1 MNRFNIPLVAEGL
14 TAYAIERQ
22 NGWERHQP
30 EGAPPWQAQR
40 RLWTDAILQGMAR
53 LEEQVPDPK
62 LMEQFDRELEQAGGS
77 AAAVPA
83 SLQLQRGTIQNLR
96 NFVTALEDT
105 GDDRRR
111 QVNVVRE
118 LLEDMASHLPWASK
132 DNRLDLA
139 RDEAERSLVRMTAQM
154 PIRFTHIAL
163 GGDAGPYWAS
173 GFVSGS
179 VTDAEAVKQSAVY
192 QGAVRDHPEITN
204 WATLCVVYV
213 GRGLPSALG
222 TVDASDF
229 DLEIMNR
236 TGNRFLDEY
245 GVRWLSGPYQMTIAA
260 TLEMAKPEIIP
271 EVTGWMSIQYPFL
284 QGSRTLTAED
294 LDIQELIGAEKNWI
308 TFQFDVLA
316 DEQEVFGRQLSS
328 KAEDSYIQAYTSY
341 NEHTG
346 QVDDT
351 LDIVVRSPGGDEW
364 FSCTLPDETR
374 QVLKQK
380 MDAFCAAVYGE
391 HLPEP
396 PAQYRD
402 GPAPIQTGPT
412 M

>member
-40 RLWTDAILQGMAR
+40 HLWTDAILQGMAR

-105 GDDRRR
+105 GNDRRR

-118 LLEDMASHLPWASK
+118 LLEDMASHLPWAGKS
-132 DNRLDLA
+132 NRLDLA

-163 GGDAGPYWAS
+163 GGDAGPHWAS

-284 QGSRTLTAED
+284 QGSRALTAED

-374 QVLKQK
+374 QALKQK
-380 MDAFCAAVYGE
+380 MDAFCVALYGE

-396 PAQYRD
+396 PAQCRD

>member
-40 RLWTDAILQGMAR
+40 RLWIDAILQGMAR

-105 GDDRRR
+105 GNDRRR

-118 LLEDMASHLPWASK
+118 LLEDMASHLPWAGKS
-132 DNRLDLA
+132 NRLDLA

-284 QGSRTLTAED
+284 QGSRALTAED

-374 QVLKQK
+374 QALKQK
-380 MDAFCAAVYGE
+380 MDAFCVALYGE

>member
-1 MNRFNIPLVAEGL
+1 MGRFNISGVARGL
-14 TAYAIERQ
+14 TTYAIERQ

-62 LMEQFDRELEQAGGS
+62 LMEQFDRELEQASGS

-83 SLQLQRGTIQNLR
+83 PLQLQRGTIQNLR

-111 QVNVVRE
+111 QINVVRE
-118 LLEDMASHLPWASK
+118 LLEDMASHLPWAGKS
-132 DNRLDLA
+132 NRLDLA

-179 VTDAEAVKQSAVY
+179 VTDAETVKQSAVY
-192 QGAVRDHPEITN
+192 QGALRDHPEITN

-236 TGNRFLDEY
+236 TGDRFLDER
-245 GVRWLSGPYQMTIAA
+245 GVRWLSGPYQMTMRGTPRRSPPSRPWSVSAPTA
-260 TLEMAKPEIIP
+260 MWSTASARCTPGALGQSRMTLRRRSGSPRRQRMVTSTPNILSPGSTAGAGEYRRMMERRWSCILLPRRRSSPTLPGSWESDT
-271 EVTGWMSIQYPFL
+271 VTGSAALRTDGRPPGISPRPMTDSGRWRISAPMT
-284 QGSRTLTAED
+284 GSSTASA
-294 LDIQELIGAEKNWI
+294 GCYSVA
-308 TFQFDVLA
+308 
-316 DEQEVFGRQLSS
+316 
-328 KAEDSYIQAYTSY
+328 
-341 NEHTG
+341 
-346 QVDDT
+346 
-351 LDIVVRSPGGDEW
+351 
-364 FSCTLPDETR
+364 
-374 QVLKQK
+374 
-380 MDAFCAAVYGE
+380 
-391 HLPEP
+391 
-396 PAQYRD
+396 
-402 GPAPIQTGPT
+402 
-412 M
+412 

>member
-62 LMEQFDRELEQAGGS
+62 LMEQFDRELEQASGS

-105 GDDRRR
+105 GDDRRC

-118 LLEDMASHLPWASK
+118 LLEDIASHLPWAGK
-132 DNRLDLA
+132 NNRLDLA

-163 GGDAGPYWAS
+163 GGDTGPHWAN

-179 VTDAEAVKQSAVY
+179 VTDAEAVKQSPVY
-192 QGAVRDHPEITN
+192 QEAVRDYPEVGN

-236 TGNRFLDEY
+236 IGDRFLDEP

-260 TLEMAKPEIIP
+260 LAESLDESA
-271 EVTGWMSIQYPFL
+271 PF
-284 QGSRTLTAED
+284 QMG
-294 LDIQELIGAEKNWI
+294 
-308 TFQFDVLA
+308 
-316 DEQEVFGRQLSS
+316 
-328 KAEDSYIQAYTSY
+328 
-341 NEHTG
+341 HT
-346 QVDDT
+346 
-351 LDIVVRSPGGDEW
+351 
-364 FSCTLPDETR
+364 
-374 QVLKQK
+374 
-380 MDAFCAAVYGE
+380 M
-391 HLPEP
+391 
-396 PAQYRD
+396 
-402 GPAPIQTGPT
+402 
-412 M
+412 

>member
-1 MNRFNIPLVAEGL
+1 VNRFNIPLVAEGL

-40 RLWTDAILQGMAR
+40 RLWIDAILQGMAR

-105 GDDRRR
+105 GNDRRR

-118 LLEDMASHLPWASK
+118 LLEDMASHLPWAGKS
-132 DNRLDLA
+132 NRLDLA

-284 QGSRTLTAED
+284 QGSRALTAED

-374 QVLKQK
+374 QALKQK
-380 MDAFCAAVYGE
+380 MDAFCVALYGE

>member
-1 MNRFNIPLVAEGL
+1 MDEFDVRRVTMGL

-40 RLWTDAILQGMAR
+40 RLWIDAILQGMAR
-53 LEEQVPDPK
+53 LEEQVPDPQ
-62 LMEQFDRELEQAGGS
+62 LMEQFDRELEQARGCYFFT
-77 AAAVPA
+77 PA
-83 SLQLQRGTIQNLR
+83 TSQMQKDTIRELR
-96 NFVTALEDT
+96 RFVATLEAT

-118 LLEDMASHLPWASK
+118 LLEDMASHLPWTGK

-139 RDEAERSLVRMTAQM
+139 RNEAERSLVRMTAQM
-154 PIRFTHIAL
+154 PIRFTHIVL
-163 GGDAGPYWAS
+163 GGDAGPHWAS

-179 VTDAEAVKQSAVY
+179 VTDAETVKQSAVY
-192 QGAVRDHPEITN
+192 QGALRDHPEITN
-204 WATLCVVYV
+204 WAALCVAYV

-236 TGNRFLDEY
+236 AGGRFLDER

-260 TLEMAKPEIIP
+260 TLEKAKPEIIP
-271 EVTGWMSIQYPFL
+271 AATGWMSIQYPL
-284 QGSRTLTAED
+284 LHWSRTFTAED
-294 LDIQELIGAEKNWI
+294 LDIQERIGAERDWI

-328 KAEDSYIQAYTSY
+328 EAEDSYIQAYTSY

-396 PAQYRD
+396 PAQRRN
-402 GPAPIQTGPT
+402 GPAPLQTGPT

>member
-1 MNRFNIPLVAEGL
+1 MDEFDVRRVTMGL

-22 NGWERHQP
+22 NGCERHQP
-30 EGAPPWQAQR
+30 ESTQPWAERR
-40 RLWTDAILQGMAR
+40 RLWMDAILQGMAR
-53 LEEQVPDPK
+53 LDGLTPDPK

-118 LLEDMASHLPWASK
+118 LLEDMASHLPWTGK

-139 RDEAERSLVRMTAQM
+139 RNEAERSLVRMTAQM
-154 PIRFTHIAL
+154 PIRFTHIVL
-163 GGDAGPYWAS
+163 GGDAGPHWAS
-173 GFVSGS
+173 GFVSGC
-179 VTDAEAVKQSAVY
+179 VKDEEAVKQSSVY
-192 QGAVRDHPEITN
+192 RGAVRDYPEITN
-204 WATLCVVYV
+204 WAALCVAYV

-236 TGNRFLDEY
+236 AGGRFLDER

-260 TLEMAKPEIIP
+260 TLEKAKPEIIP
-271 EVTGWMSIQYPFL
+271 AATGWMSIQYPLL

-294 LDIQELIGAEKNWI
+294 LDIQERIGAERDWI

-328 KAEDSYIQAYTSY
+328 EAEDSYIQAYTSY

-396 PAQYRD
+396 PAQRRS
-402 GPAPIQTGPT
+402 GPAPLQTGPT

>member
-1 MNRFNIPLVAEGL
+1 
-14 TAYAIERQ
+14 
-22 NGWERHQP
+22 
-30 EGAPPWQAQR
+30 
-40 RLWTDAILQGMAR
+40 
-53 LEEQVPDPK
+53 
-62 LMEQFDRELEQAGGS
+62 
-77 AAAVPA
+77 
-83 SLQLQRGTIQNLR
+83 
-96 NFVTALEDT
+96 
-105 GDDRRR
+105 
-111 QVNVVRE
+111 
-118 LLEDMASHLPWASK
+118 
-132 DNRLDLA
+132 
-139 RDEAERSLVRMTAQM
+139 MTAQM

-163 GGDAGPYWAS
+163 GGDAGPHWAS

-245 GVRWLSGPYQMTIAA
+245 GVRWLSGPYQMTIVD

-271 EVTGWMSIQYPFL
+271 EATGWMSIQYPLL

-294 LDIQELIGAEKNWI
+294 LDIQERIGAERDWI

-328 KAEDSYIQAYTSY
+328 EAEDSYIQAYTSY

-396 PAQYRD
+396 PAQRRN
-402 GPAPIQTGPT
+402 GPAPLQTGPT

>member
-40 RLWTDAILQGMAR
+40 RLWIDAILQGMAR

-163 GGDAGPYWAS
+163 GGDAGPHWAS

-245 GVRWLSGPYQMTIAA
+245 GVRWLSGPYQMTIVD

-271 EVTGWMSIQYPFL
+271 EATGWMSIQYPFL
-284 QGSRTLTAED
+284 QGSRALTAED
-294 LDIQELIGAEKNWI
+294 LDIQELIGAERNWI
-308 TFQFDVLA
+308 TFQLDVLA
-316 DEQEVFGRQLSS
+316 DEQEVFGKQLSS
-328 KAEDSYIQAYTSY
+328 EAEDSYIQAYTSY

-374 QVLKQK
+374 QALKQK
-380 MDAFCAAVYGE
+380 MDAFCVALYGE

>member
-1 MNRFNIPLVAEGL
+1 MDEFDVRRVTMGL

-22 NGWERHQP
+22 NGCERHQP
-30 EGAPPWQAQR
+30 ESTQPWAERR

-53 LEEQVPDPK
+53 LDGLTPDPK
-62 LMEQFDRELEQAGGS
+62 LMEQFDRELEQARGS

-118 LLEDMASHLPWASK
+118 LLEDMASHLPWTGK

-154 PIRFTHIAL
+154 PIRFTHIVL
-163 GGDAGPYWAS
+163 GGDAGPHWAS
-173 GFVSGS
+173 GFVSGC
-179 VTDAEAVKQSAVY
+179 VKDEEAVKQSSVY
-192 QGAVRDHPEITN
+192 RGAVRDYPEITN
-204 WATLCVVYV
+204 WAALCVAYV

-245 GVRWLSGPYQMTIAA
+245 GVRWLSGPYQMTIAD

-271 EVTGWMSIQYPFL
+271 EATGWMSIQYPFL
-284 QGSRTLTAED
+284 QGSRALTAED
-294 LDIQELIGAEKNWI
+294 LDIQELIGAERNWI
-308 TFQFDVLA
+308 TFQLDVLA
-316 DEQEVFGRQLSS
+316 DEQEVFGKQLSS
-328 KAEDSYIQAYTSY
+328 EAEDSYIQAYTSY

-374 QVLKQK
+374 QALKQK
-380 MDAFCAAVYGE
+380 MDAFCVALYGE

>member
-40 RLWTDAILQGMAR
+40 RLWIDAILQGMAR

-163 GGDAGPYWAS
+163 GGDAGPHWAS
-173 GFVSGS
+173 GFASGS
-179 VTDAEAVKQSAVY
+179 ATDEETVKKTTVY
-192 QGAVRDHPEITN
+192 QEAIRKYPEVAE
-204 WATLCVVYV
+204 WPALCTVYA
-213 GRGLPSALG
+213 GRGLSTALG

-236 TGNRFLDEY
+236 IGDRFLDER
-245 GVRWLSGPYQMTIAA
+245 GVRWLGGPYQMTIAA
-260 TLEMAKPEIIP
+260 AP
-271 EVTGWMSIQYPFL
+271 
-284 QGSRTLTAED
+284 AES
-294 LDIQELIGAEKNWI
+294 LD
-308 TFQFDVLA
+308 V
-316 DEQEVFGRQLSS
+316 
-328 KAEDSYIQAYTSY
+328 
-341 NEHTG
+341 
-346 QVDDT
+346 
-351 LDIVVRSPGGDEW
+351 
-364 FSCTLPDETR
+364 
-374 QVLKQK
+374 
-380 MDAFCAAVYGE
+380 
-391 HLPEP
+391 
-396 PAQYRD
+396 PALF
-402 GPAPIQTGPT
+402 QTGPT

>member
-1 MNRFNIPLVAEGL
+1 
-14 TAYAIERQ
+14 YAIERQ

-62 LMEQFDRELEQAGGS
+62 LMEQFDRELEQASGS
-77 AAAVPA
+77 AAAVPTP
-83 SLQLQRGTIQNLR
+83 LQLQRGTIQNLR

-118 LLEDMASHLPWASK
+118 LLEDMASHLPWTGK

-139 RDEAERSLVRMTAQM
+139 RNEAERSLVRMTAQM

-163 GGDAGPYWAS
+163 GGDAGPHWAS

-236 TGNRFLDEY
+236 TGNRFLDER

-260 TLEMAKPEIIP
+260 APAESLD
-271 EVTGWMSIQYPFL
+271 
-284 QGSRTLTAED
+284 GSAL
-294 LDIQELIGAEKNWI
+294 
-308 TFQFDVLA
+308 FQM
-316 DEQEVFGRQLSS
+316 G
-328 KAEDSYIQAYTSY
+328 
-341 NEHTG
+341 HT
-346 QVDDT
+346 
-351 LDIVVRSPGGDEW
+351 
-364 FSCTLPDETR
+364 
-374 QVLKQK
+374 
-380 MDAFCAAVYGE
+380 M
-391 HLPEP
+391 
-396 PAQYRD
+396 
-402 GPAPIQTGPT
+402 
-412 M
+412 

>member
-62 LMEQFDRELEQAGGS
+62 LMEQFDRELEQPGGS

-105 GDDRRR
+105 GDDRRC

-118 LLEDMASHLPWASK
+118 LLEDIASHLPWAGK
-132 DNRLDLA
+132 NNRLDLA

-163 GGDAGPYWAS
+163 GGDAGPHWAS
-173 GFVSGS
+173 GFVSGC
-179 VTDAEAVKQSAVY
+179 VKDEEAVKQSSVY
-192 QGAVRDHPEITN
+192 RGAVRDYPEITN
-204 WATLCVVYV
+204 WAALCVAYV
-213 GRGLPSALG
+213 GRGLPSAMG
-222 TVDASDF
+222 TVDPSDF

-236 TGNRFLDEY
+236 IGDRFLDEQ

-260 TLEMAKPEIIP
+260 TPEMAEPEIIP
-271 EVTGWMSIQYPFL
+271 AATDWMSIQYPL
-284 QGSRTLTAED
+284 LYGNRPLTALD
-294 LDIQELIGAEKNWI
+294 LDVQERIGLEDERIN
-308 TFQFDVLA
+308 FCLDVLA
-316 DEQEVFGRQLSS
+316 DEKSVFGRQLSS
-328 KAEDSYIQAYTSY
+328 EAENSYIQAYTSY
-341 NEHTG
+341 MVDTG

-351 LDIVVRSPGGDEW
+351 LDIVVRSSGEDEW

-374 QVLKQK
+374 QALKQK

-396 PAQYRD
+396 PAQRRD